1 MRAGHPVVLPREAFL
16 ELRHS
21 PAPTLKH
28 YLQQTTIP
36 QLDFPFYDPGLPLD
50 LDYPEDYSRMAPPKP
65 RSRHE

>member
-50 LDYPEDYSRMAPPKP
+50 LDYPEDYLRMAPLLK
-65 RSRHE
+65 R